1 MIKVEV
7 TSAPS
12 VDPLTVAEAKA
23 HLRVDHTTDDS
34 YIESLIKAARVTC
47 ENFQNRAYI
56 TQTRKLYLDD
66 FPGVNCPIE
75 LPFAPL
81 QSVSSLTYVDTDGTT
96 QTWATSNYQ
105 VDTKAQPGTVEPVDG
120 VTYPLVY
127 PNKRNAVIITYICG
141 YGATSAS
148 VPESARHAM
157 RLLISDWYNQRED
170 TVIGNI
176 VNSLPMG
183 VEALLWQD
191 RIYTF

>member
-1 MIKVEV
+1 
-7 TSAPS
+7 
-12 VDPLTVAEAKA
+12 
-23 HLRVDHTTDDS
+23 
-34 YIESLIKAARVTC
+34 
-47 ENFQNRAYI
+47 
-56 TQTRKLYLDD
+56 
-66 FPGVNCPIE
+66 
-75 LPFAPL
+75 
-81 QSVSSLTYVDTDGTT
+81 
-96 QTWATSNYQ
+96 
-105 VDTKAQPGTVEPVDG
+105 VEPVDG

-127 PNKRNAVIITYICG
+127 PNKRNAVTITYICG

-170 TVIGNI
+170 TITGTI

>member
-7 TSAPS
+7 TSSPA
-12 VDPLTVAEAKA
+12 VEPLTVAEAKA

-47 ENFQNRAYI
+47 ENLQNRAYI

-96 QTWATSNYQ
+96 QTWASSNYQ
-105 VDTKAQPGTVEPVDG
+105 VDAKAQPGTLEPVDG

-148 VPESARHAM
+148 IPESMRHAM

-176 VNSLPMG
+176 VNSIPMG